1 MAEQVKTFD
10 VGDEIFTY
18 CGKCK
23 SDMYHVIT
31 KVADGRIKKVM
42 CKGCNYDHT
51 YKEPTDVEET
61 SAAKT
66 AAAKPAKTASKREKK
81 KKDWESLQSDLN
93 EEDIVD
99 YAIDRDFSN
108 ARAIRHKKFGVGI
121 VHKVLSDEHIEV
133 IFKDGTRV
141 LVHNYQMQ

>member
-1 MAEQVKTFD
+1 MAEKVKTYD

-18 CGKCK
+18 CGRCK

-31 KVADGRIKKVM
+31 KVASGQIKKVM

-51 YKEPTDVEET
+51 YKEPAGVKEQ
-61 SAAKT
+61 T
-66 AAAKPAKTASKREKK
+66 ATKAVAEKPAKTASKRGRK

-93 EEDIVD
+93 EEEIVE
-99 YAIDRDFSN
+99 YAIDRDFSE

-121 VHKVLSDEHIEV
+121 VHKVLSNEHIEV